1 MAEKQYPMKLDK
13 DFYVVTANDLIK
25 GKQKMTLRESQIL
38 FIAISQVVYEDKDFK
53 TYTTTVPELAAF
65 MGIDENSLYRDL
77 ENICTSLLQRV
88 VKVRVGGENA
98 RGRKKWEAF
107 QWVNN
112 AKYDNGKLTIRL
124 SDDIKPYLLEL
135 EAYYSQTMLG
145 TLMTFRS
152 YYATR
157 LYQYLV
163 ADTGTRWGNVE
174 EWTFTCEQLR
184 DLFQVGEKQYK
195 LNRDL
200 LRYTIKPALEEL
212 GASDFSYVW
221 DYEEHRAAKR
231 GRPLTGVSFK
241 AIFFEN
247 KEKKDFYINKAKPF
261 IEQYNSEHSAA
272 SAADQNED
280 EPLDGQL
287 SFEKV

>member
-1 MAEKQYPMKLDK
+1 MM
-13 DFYVVTANDLIK
+13 
-25 GKQKMTLRESQIL
+25 QI
-38 FIAISQVVYEDKDFK
+38 FS
-53 TYTTTVPELAAF
+53 
-65 MGIDENSLYRDL
+65 DENSLYRDL